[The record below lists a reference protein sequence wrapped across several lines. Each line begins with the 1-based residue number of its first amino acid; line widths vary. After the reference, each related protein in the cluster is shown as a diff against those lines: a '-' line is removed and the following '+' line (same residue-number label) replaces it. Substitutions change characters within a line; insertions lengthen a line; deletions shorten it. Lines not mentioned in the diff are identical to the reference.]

1 VIIFCFFVFCFQR
14 AEELP
19 NPDQSLILGFFRD
32 RKLSIAPLSSRYNL
46 NCRIPS
52 DANTRILHFNVNS
65 VKPWD
70 YTLKEADELVAERRA
85 DDAIWRYVVQ
95 WLELELQIDIAF
107 PKEKTSK

>member
-1 VIIFCFFVFCFQR
+1 
-14 AEELP
+14 
-19 NPDQSLILGFFRD
+19 
-32 RKLSIAPLSSRYNL
+32 
-46 NCRIPS
+46 
-52 DANTRILHFNVNS
+52 LHFNVNS